1 MRHHDRRRKRA
12 HRHNPAD
19 FMALIGTKVVGPIR
33 HITVDANCL
42 ASNCTTVSADNHEKS
57 GRVVSLQAVSRV
69 LESIHNKDRQIMLEQ
84 KYHLEEPLITKE
96 LLNQSALYETA
107 EWYSIKFLHSGS

>member
-1 MRHHDRRRKRA
+1 
-12 HRHNPAD
+12 
-19 FMALIGTKVVGPIR
+19 
-33 HITVDANCL
+33 
-42 ASNCTTVSADNHEKS
+42 VSADNHEKS
-57 GRVVSLQAVSRV
+57 GRAVSLQAVSRV

-84 KYHLEEPLITKE
+84 KNHLEEPLITKE